1 MLAASCAELAQF
13 EAIRIILLVLFR
25 GIVAALAGCAS
36 QRDHDA
42 ILFAFT
48 SHDILRYVAWL
59 AEDLLDRSTWKQYGR
74 NMHCC

>member
-1 MLAASCAELAQF
+1 MLSTSCAKLAQF
-13 EAIRIILLVLFR
+13 EAIRIVLFVLFR
-25 GIVAALAGCAS
+25 GVVAALASCAS
-36 QRDHDA
+36 QRNHNA

-59 AEDLLDRSTWKQYGR
+59 AEDLLDRATWKEHGR